1 LSLIAEPARGFEPRT
16 STLQKWRS
24 TN

>member
-1 LSLIAEPARGFEPRT
+1 LTLITEPAAGFEPAT

>member
-1 LSLIAEPARGFEPRT
+1 LGLIVEPTRGFEPRT